1 MRLLEAA
8 EHTAV
13 QGGCSTA
20 IGVARTFQTR
30 KGRGNDPALA
40 EANGATGDPP
50 KVSDNYRLAASVNK
64 VCTKTRGAG

>member
-20 IGVARTFQTR
+20 IGVARTF
-30 KGRGNDPALA
+30 GGNDRALA
-40 EANGATGDPP
+40 EANGATGNPP
-50 KVSDNYRLAASVNK
+50 KVSDNYRLAGSVNK
-64 VCTKTRGAG
+64 VCAKMRGAG